1 MIIIKLILSVKV
13 NDGCSLSVKFNKL
26 RKGGCRLRSINKISV
41 GQVQYGY
48 IRSRSIVRIRTNE
61 ILAVGTVS
69 GCNDYTYNIAIYVV
83 LPRPEVMK
91 HPMY

>member
-1 MIIIKLILSVKV
+1 MIIIRLFLLVKV

-48 IRSRSIVRIRTNE
+48 IRSRSIVRIRANE
-61 ILAVGTVS
+61 ILAFKNV
-69 GCNDYTYNIAIYVV
+69 
-83 LPRPEVMK
+83 PRSQGPLR
-91 HPMY
+91 

>member
-1 MIIIKLILSVKV
+1 MIIIRLFLSVKV

-48 IRSRSIVRIRTNE
+48 IRSRSIVRIRANE
-61 ILAVGTVS
+61 ISATFLMKKVAKKCAKSYTPGVSDTLLTV
-69 GCNDYTYNIAIYVV
+69 ND
-83 LPRPEVMK
+83 
-91 HPMY
+91 

>member
-1 MIIIKLILSVKV
+1 MIIIRLFLSVKV

-48 IRSRSIVRIRTNE
+48 IRSRSIVRIRANE
-61 ILAVGTVS
+61 ISAVKAQEGSLVIGGLPYHS
-69 GCNDYTYNIAIYVV
+69 GFDPPPFSK
-83 LPRPEVMK
+83 L
-91 HPMY
+91 H

>member
-61 ILAVGTVS
+61 ILAV
-69 GCNDYTYNIAIYVV
+69 DLKFPLIPLEV
-83 LPRPEVMK
+83 LPDSQIASRIRAGVGF
-91 HPMY
+91 